1 MMNGFHLSAPP
12 TFAERGTG
20 RAETH
25 CGIKQIVSCKPIK
38 TIYNTEN
45 KATMKKSLTILL
57 FSVLAIHASAQ
68 FKIHSNGYIS
78 FMTTDTP
85 LSPISINCAGHANY
99 FARYEGQM
107 NGLYLATTGANN
119 AATFYLTPN
128 NTTNYALRS
137 QIYNPDAP
145 NAVGNYSAGVWGFGG
160 YSRNN
165 YGIVGTI
172 TKITGQYGVGV
183 YGADNPFWYYN
194 LTNDY
199 AGYFDGDVQITDNL
213 QVNGTIQGVL
223 LGNSASAN
231 AQIRETAQAGQAVST
246 PTAERLSLL
255 DLTTFTYPAA
265 TRKAENKI
273 DRSILKADTTITEEM
288 LREAEEAHKPTY
300 LQKQI
305 YAKQHYALDAEQ
317 LEEIFP
323 DLVYEQ
329 EDGTK
334 SINYMEMVPILV
346 KTISE
351 LNGKIADLND
361 KLNALENGGTEAKAR
376 QNNTMSVGE
385 IPASAAV
392 TLRQNTPN
400 PFSERTEIRFTLP
413 SDVKNAFIY
422 IFNMQG
428 TLQKQIAV
436 TPSMQSV
443 IINGYELSPGMYIYS
458 LIVNGKEIDT
468 KRMIFIK

>member
-1 MMNGFHLSAPP
+1 
-12 TFAERGTG
+12 
-20 RAETH
+20 
-25 CGIKQIVSCKPIK
+25 
-38 TIYNTEN
+38 
-45 KATMKKSLTILL
+45 MKKYL
-57 FSVLAIHASAQ
+57 FVIAVSALALQASAQ
-68 FKIHSNGYIS
+68 FKIHSNGYMS
-78 FMTTDTP
+78 FMTTATP

-137 QIYNPDAP
+137 QIYNPDVP

-165 YGIVGTI
+165 FGIVGTI

-183 YGADNPFWYYN
+183 YGGDNPFWYYN

-231 AQIRETAQAGQAVST
+231 AQIRETAQESQAVST

-255 DLTTFTYPAA
+255 DLTTFSYSETV
-265 TRKAENKI
+265 RKAENKI

-351 LNGKIADLND
+351 LNGKVAELND
-361 KLNALENGGTEAKAR
+361 KLNALENGGAEAKAR
-376 QNNTMSVGE
+376 LNNTLSVDE
-385 IPASAAV
+385 ISALATA
-392 TLRQNTPN
+392 TLSQNTPN

-413 SDVKNAFIY
+413 SDAKDAFVY
-422 IFNMQG
+422 IFDMQG

-436 TPSMQSV
+436 TPSMQSI
-443 IINGYELSPGMYIYS
+443 IINGYELSPGMYLYS

-468 KRMIFIK
+468 KRMIITK

>member
-1 MMNGFHLSAPP
+1 
-12 TFAERGTG
+12 
-20 RAETH
+20 
-25 CGIKQIVSCKPIK
+25 
-38 TIYNTEN
+38 
-45 KATMKKSLTILL
+45 MKKYL
-57 FSVLAIHASAQ
+57 FVIAVSALALQASAQ
-68 FKIHSNGYIS
+68 FKIHSNGYMS
-78 FMTTDTP
+78 FMTTATP

-107 NGLYLATTGANN
+107 NGLYLATTSGSN

-128 NTTNYALRS
+128 SMANYAMRA
-137 QIYNPDAP
+137 QMYYPEATET
-145 NAVGNYSAGVWGFGG
+145 VGTFSAGVWGFGG
-160 YSRNN
+160 HSLNN
-165 YGIVGTI
+165 YGVVGTI
-172 TKITGQYGVGV
+172 TNRTGQYGVGV
-183 YGADNPFWYYN
+183 YGADNPLWYVS
-194 LTNDY
+194 LTKDY
-199 AGYFDGDVQITDNL
+199 AGYFDGDVLITDDL

-223 LGNSASAN
+223 LGSSASASSN
-231 AQIRETAQAGQAVST
+231 TRVNNEDEVTA
-246 PTAERLSLL
+246 PTAERLSQL
-255 DLTTFTYPAA
+255 DLTTFTYPQAA
-265 TRKAENKI
+265 RKAENKI

-351 LNGKIADLND
+351 LNGKVAELND
-361 KLNALENGGTEAKAR
+361 KLNALENGGAEAKAR
-376 QNNTMSVGE
+376 LNNTLSVDE
-385 IPASAAV
+385 ISALATA
-392 TLRQNTPN
+392 TLRQNIPN

-413 SDVKNAFIY
+413 SDAKNAFIY

-468 KRMIFIK
+468 KRMIITK